1 MQLKTI
7 LNFVERQRGFVY
19 GQVRWL
25 DGKKGTGIEV
35 EVIPRRNSRPIC
47 SKCGLRCPGY
57 DRLEARRF
65 EFVPLWGMAVFFVY
79 ALRRVSCRRC
89 GVVVVERVPWTT
101 GKHHQTKS
109 YRLFLAT
116 WAKRLSWQEVGD
128 VFGTS
133 WDTVYRA
140 VRWVV
145 SWGIVHRELSE
156 IESIG
161 IDEIQYR
168 RGHNY
173 LTLVYQLDAG
183 MRRLLYVG
191 QERTEASLH
200 GFFDILD
207 ETTRAGIRFA
217 CTDMWQPYLTV
228 LRERLGQAL
237 NILDRFHIAKKF
249 GEALDKVRAGEARQ
263 LEADGYEPILKHS
276 RWCLLKR
283 KANLTSRQTVK
294 LRELLKY
301 NLRSVKAYLMR
312 ADFDRFWSY
321 TSPAWARKFLR
332 DWCARASRCRIE
344 PMQAM
349 AKTLLRHEDLLLNWF
364 LANGLSSAVVE
375 GFNNKAK
382 LTMRKAYGFKEFE
395 TIETALYHQLGHL
408 PEPESTH
415 RFC

>member
-19 GQVRWL
+19 DQVRWL